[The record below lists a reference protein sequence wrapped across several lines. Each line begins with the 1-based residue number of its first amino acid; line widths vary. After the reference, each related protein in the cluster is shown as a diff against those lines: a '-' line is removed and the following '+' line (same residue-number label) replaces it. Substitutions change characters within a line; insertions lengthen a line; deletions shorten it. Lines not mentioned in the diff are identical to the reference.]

1 MELQDIKKS
10 YGPLAKKYKLP
21 SWKALDDEFELLAM
35 RDIAEVTHVL
45 RFIRRRI
52 NDKLAYYTG
61 ILENLLQPNPGS
73 LISLHET
80 KFFTEDEFKVAIR
93 LLWEMMYY
101 DRYSLLLD
109 TKSTEKED
117 AVFIAESFQQWM
129 KLKDDLTKITKS
141 LKDGWKK
148 EMKGD
153 TFQYIG

>member
-1 MELQDIKKS
+1 MDIQDIKKA

-21 SWKALDDEFELLAM
+21 SWKDLDNEFELLAM

-52 NDKLAYYTG
+52 NDKFTYYTS

-73 LISLHET
+73 LISLNET
-80 KFFTEDEFKVAIR
+80 KFFTEDEMQIAIR
-93 LLWEMMYY
+93 LLKEMMHY

-109 TKSTEKED
+109 ISSTENED
-117 AVFIAESFQQWM
+117 ALFITESFKQWL

-148 EMKGD
+148 EIKGD
-153 TFQYIG
+153 TFHYIG